1 MWACRTLLR
10 GVWPWCTTFDYY
22 GECVILS
29 DFSSSSSEQH
39 FGIRFSF
46 SVKDG
51 GSGGVEF
58 WEGEWLGGQGGRGE
72 KI

>member
-1 MWACRTLLR
+1 
-10 GVWPWCTTFDYY
+10 
-22 GECVILS
+22 VILS
-29 DFSSSSSEQH
+29 DFSSFSSSSEQH

>member
-1 MWACRTLLR
+1 MWPR
-10 GVWPWCTTFDYY
+10 CTILDYY

-29 DFSSSSSEQH
+29 DFSSFSSSSEQH

-58 WEGEWLGGQGGRGE
+58 WEGEWLGGPRGAG
-72 KI
+72 